1 MTLRPFRAA
10 LPYWALVMAL
20 GLVLGT
26 LRVLWLVPR
35 VGEVAAVALEL
46 PVMLAAS
53 WLAARR
59 ITLLYG
65 IRAAPEALVM
75 GAAAFVLVLLA
86 ELALAWGLSA
96 QVPLAW
102 ARSLTTPPG
111 ALGLAGQAL
120 FALMPLLARRQG

>member
-1 MTLRPFRAA
+1 MRALRAA
-10 LPYWALVMAL
+10 LPYWALIMAL

-26 LRVLWLVPR
+26 LRVLWLAPR
-35 VGEVAAVALEL
+35 TGDLAAVALEL
-46 PVMLAAS
+46 PLMLGAS

-65 IRAAPEALVM
+65 IRAAGEALVM
-75 GAAAFVLVLLA
+75 GSAAFVLVLLA
-86 ELALAWGLSA
+86 ELVLAWGLSA

-120 FALMPLLARRQG
+120 FALMPLLARRRG